1 VSWAALIDCL
11 ERRLGPKVAALVDEA
26 VREEFGGDRL
36 YIPSRKPITPEA
48 AHQAAPDQP
57 RKAAA
62 ALGVHP
68 TTIYRILKVRRSL
81 IR

>member
-1 VSWAALIDCL
+1 MSWAALIDCL

-36 YIPSRKPITPEA
+36 YIPSRKPIT
-48 AHQAAPDQP
+48 
-57 RKAAA
+57 
-62 ALGVHP
+62 
-68 TTIYRILKVRRSL
+68 RILKVRRSL